1 MLHDSSPQITIEERL
16 EKFLSRQ
23 PQLSEAAF
31 VAEDARIMGDV
42 RLGKDAS
49 VFYGCVLRGDIESI
63 LIGEG
68 SNVQDGSIIHLADDL
83 PAIVG
88 TYCTIGHGAII
99 HACTIGDECLIGMR
113 AVVLDGAE
121 IGDQCLVAA
130 GSVVTPRTKI
140 PAGSM
145 VMGTPGKVV
154 RTLSADE
161 RAGLRHWAEKYIHV
175 ARAHAALQESD
186 RARGECSG

>member
-1 MLHDSSPQITIEERL
+1 MTIDERL
-16 EKFLSRQ
+16 EKFLSRD

-31 VAEDARIMGDV
+31 VAADARIMGDV
-42 RLGKDAS
+42 RLARDAS

-88 TYCTIGHGAII
+88 EVDDIGHGAIV
-99 HACTIGDECLIGMR
+99 HACTVGDECLVGMR
-113 AVVLDGAE
+113 AVVLDGAV

-130 GSVVTPRTKI
+130 GTVVPPRTKI

-154 RTLSADE
+154 RQLGPEE
-161 RAGLRHWAEKYIHV
+161 RAGLRAWAEKYIHV
-175 ARAHAALQESD
+175 ARAHATMQESP
-186 RARGECSG
+186 RPLPAPAG

>member
-1 MLHDSSPQITIEERL
+1 MTINERL
-16 EKFLSRQ
+16 EKFLSRK

-31 VAEDARIMGDV
+31 VAADARITGDV
-42 RLGKDAS
+42 RLAKDSS
-49 VFYGCVLRGDIESI
+49 VFYGSVLRGDIESI
-63 LIGEG
+63 IIGEG

-88 TYCTIGHGAII
+88 AYCTIGHGAIV

-121 IGDQCLVAA
+121 IGDQCLIAA
-130 GSVVTPRTKI
+130 GTVVTPRSKI
-140 PAGSM
+140 PSGSM

-154 RTLSADE
+154 RQLSPE
-161 RAGLRHWAEKYIHV
+161 EGEGLRHWAEKYIQV
-175 ARAHAALQESD
+175 ARAHAAL
-186 RARGECSG
+186 